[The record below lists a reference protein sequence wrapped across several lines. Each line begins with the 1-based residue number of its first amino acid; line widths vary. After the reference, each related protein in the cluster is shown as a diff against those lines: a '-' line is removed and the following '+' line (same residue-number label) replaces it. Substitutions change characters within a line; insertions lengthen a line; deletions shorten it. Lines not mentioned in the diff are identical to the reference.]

1 MLFDEVTSALD
12 PELVGEVLIVMRDL
26 ARDGMTMLVVTH
38 EMQFAREVGDRLV
51 FMDEGRIVEEGV
63 PADVLDRPREERT
76 RRFLRRSLQ
85 LAGSLEE
92 LVSHRRGRSTC
103 MKRILLAT
111 AGVAVFAV
119 FAATIGSAQPTA
131 TTGPARAEATAPLPK
146 LPADIANRK
155 RFIIGVKCDTPPFG
169 YLDVRGKNAGVDVEI
184 AKWFAR
190 YAFGREQRLTFVC
203 APTAVR
209 EPLLTGGRVDLVI
222 STFTYTADRDTRI
235 DFSRAYYKATGRLL
249 VKNSSPIQSL
259 NDIRGR
265 TVATTP
271 GSVYDRWM
279 RRCFSNT
286 AGARRRER
294 HRGDPGVQ
302 PGPGGR
308 GHVRRHVARP
318 PGGDRPEREADGRPL
333 PRGAVRDRDQ
343 AGQRRAEALGRRA
356 AQPDEAEGPSS
367 SRSSRTTWHRGS

>member
-1 MLFDEVTSALD
+1 
-12 PELVGEVLIVMRDL
+12 
-26 ARDGMTMLVVTH
+26 
-38 EMQFAREVGDRLV
+38 
-51 FMDEGRIVEEGV
+51 
-63 PADVLDRPREERT
+63 
-76 RRFLRRSLQ
+76 
-85 LAGSLEE
+85 
-92 LVSHRRGRSTC
+92 

-131 TTGPARAEATAPLPK
+131 TSGAARAGAAAPLPK
-146 LPADIANRK
+146 LPADIAARK

-190 YAFGREQRLTFVC
+190 YAFGREQRLSFVC

-249 VKNSSPIQSL
+249 VKNGSPIQSL

-265 TVATTP
+265 KVATTP
-271 GSVYDRWM
+271 GSIYDRWM
-279 RRCFSNT
+279 RRCFPTAEVLAVESVTAAVIAFNQGRADAVMFDDTSLALQAATDPNAKLTDDLFLEAPYGIGIKQGNT
-286 AGARRRER
+286 QLKRWVDARLNLMKQKDIFQQIIRNN
-294 HRGDPGVQ
+294 
-302 PGPGGR
+302 
-308 GHVRRHVARP
+308 VAPRFVAAFSRNILRP
-318 PGGDRPEREADGRPL
+318 NNTFTY
-333 PRGAVRDRDQ
+333 
-343 AGQRRAEALGRRA
+343 RA
-356 AQPDEAEGPSS
+356 ASLPSVD
-367 SRSSRTTWHRGS
+367 TVCP

>member
-1 MLFDEVTSALD
+1 
-12 PELVGEVLIVMRDL
+12 
-26 ARDGMTMLVVTH
+26 
-38 EMQFAREVGDRLV
+38 
-51 FMDEGRIVEEGV
+51 
-63 PADVLDRPREERT
+63 
-76 RRFLRRSLQ
+76 
-85 LAGSLEE
+85 
-92 LVSHRRGRSTC
+92 

-119 FAATIGSAQPTA
+119 FAATIGSAQPNES
-131 TTGPARAEATAPLPK
+131 TGSVKAEVTAPLPK
-146 LPADIANRK
+146 LPADIAARK

-249 VKNSSPIQSL
+249 VKNGSPINTL

-265 TVATTP
+265 KVATTP
-271 GSVYDRWM
+271 GSIYDRWM
-279 RRCFSNT
+279 RRCFPTAEVLAVESVTAAVIAFNQGRADAVMFDDTSLALQAATDPNAKLTDDLFLEAPYGIGIKQGNVQLKRWVDARLNLMKKKDIFQQIIRNNVAPRFVPAFSRNILRPNNT
-286 AGARRRER
+286 FTY
-294 HRGDPGVQ
+294 
-302 PGPGGR
+302 
-308 GHVRRHVARP
+308 
-318 PGGDRPEREADGRPL
+318 
-333 PRGAVRDRDQ
+333 
-343 AGQRRAEALGRRA
+343 RA
-356 AQPDEAEGPSS
+356 ASLPSVD
-367 SRSSRTTWHRGS
+367 TVCP